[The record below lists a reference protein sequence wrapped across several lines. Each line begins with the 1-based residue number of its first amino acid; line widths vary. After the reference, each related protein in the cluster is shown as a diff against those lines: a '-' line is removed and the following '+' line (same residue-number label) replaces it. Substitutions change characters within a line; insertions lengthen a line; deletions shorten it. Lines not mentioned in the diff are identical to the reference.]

1 MAQTI
6 ETTLR
11 VGSLLLRVV
20 VVEKA
25 YTLQRLFVVSVCLS
39 VCPSVRPSVCL
50 FVCQFHILFLEWCCI
65 IACNNFRVSNTSSED
80 GEMLG
85 QCTASQSSTTGT
97 GK

>member
-25 YTLQRLFVVSVCLS
+25 YSAETVCCFCLS
-39 VCPSVRPSVCL
+39 VCPSVRPSVHL

-65 IACNNFRVSNTSSED
+65 IACNNFRVSNTLSED